1 MHSLYG
7 FQKGKITRRE
17 REKFNE
23 KKAKKREAKIL
34 ILQYLQP
41 IFKY

>member
-7 FQKGKITRRE
+7 FQKGKITRLE
-17 REKFNE
+17 RENFNE
-23 KKAKKREAKIL
+23 KKAKKREAKSL

-41 IFKY
+41 LFKY